1 MLVVLIIVGFF
12 VAIFLIVTLVG
23 VLQPKTA
30 SVQRS
35 IIINAPRAVVF
46 PEVVNL
52 RRLASWCAWGTRD
65 PNMGQTFSGQDG
77 AVGSTFY
84 WNGNNTV
91 GTGTM
96 RITAIDPGTMVMKDI
111 DFGPRGK
118 ALSTLILDD
127 FNGATK
133 VMWKFEPDLGSPFR
147 SALLTP
153 MMKRFITKDYDEGLR
168 NLKAKLEA

>member
-1 MLVVLIIVGFF
+1 MLVILIIAGFF
-12 VAIFLIVTLVG
+12 AAIFLIVTLVG
-23 VLQPKTA
+23 ILQPKTA

-35 IIINAPRAVVF
+35 IIINAPREAVF
-46 PEVVNL
+46 PEVVSL
-52 RRLASWCAWGTRD
+52 RKLASWCAWGTRD

-77 AVGSTFY
+77 TVGSTFY

-96 RITAIDPGTMVMKDI
+96 VMKAI

-133 VMWKFEPDLGSPFR
+133 VTWKFESDLGSPFR
-147 SALLTP
+147 RALLTP
-153 MMKRFITKDYDEGLR
+153 MMKRLIIKDYDEGLR